1 MAQSFGEAAAATSGW
16 AVVVSPI
23 VALASVLVGSYAA
36 APGFFW
42 RRLHMGPLDLLLLV
56 VAWAH
61 VAFCPFTK
69 VEESF
74 NVQAAHDLLVYGPL
88 QLEKFDHFQFPGVV
102 PRTFLGAIA
111 TAVVAAPFH
120 FLSGAMGAPKLWS
133 LAFVRASLAFLVWL
147 PMTQLARALSS
158 HYRDPRVR
166 QGFLLV
172 CVAQFHLPFY
182 SSRPLPNIFGLILVL
197 WAYVLWVKRSFSGT
211 VRLLAAATLIFRCDT
226 LILAAPIGLSILAR
240 RQLSFVEFLFS
251 AVSGAALSVAATV
264 LVDSYFWSRTI
275 WPEFEVFWFNVILN
289 KSSDYGVSAW
299 HWYLSSALPRMLL
312 GTAVFL
318 VAALMLP
325 VSVWRKLGGALP
337 TGRSNDLVEKQVKDL
352 SWELVLPM
360 AVFVGMYSLLPHK
373 ELRFILYAVPALNA
387 ASAVAVS
394 QAWTAAERRIAS
406 SGASRVFGVVIA
418 LAVAGLLIVS
428 CAACGIFLRAA
439 TLNYPGGFAS
449 LRLQRLLEQTAVQ
462 KATSPSGFFVHVD
475 NLAAQSGFS
484 RFSEL
489 HTVGPNSLPVCAC
502 RLMRLSKSL
511 FFALL
516 LSLEMRGS

>member
-1 MAQSFGEAAAATSGW
+1 
-16 AVVVSPI
+16 
-23 VALASVLVGSYAA
+23 
-36 APGFFW
+36 
-42 RRLHMGPLDLLLLV
+42 
-56 VAWAH
+56 
-61 VAFCPFTK
+61 
-69 VEESF
+69 
-74 NVQAAHDLLVYGPL
+74 
-88 QLEKFDHFQFPGVV
+88 
-102 PRTFLGAIA
+102 
-111 TAVVAAPFH
+111 
-120 FLSGAMGAPKLWS
+120 MGAPKLWS

-418 LAVAGLLIVS
+418 LVRCRRALTLVAVVCVPLIFGPPS
-428 CAACGIFLRAA
+428 TGRWACCA
-439 TLNYPGGFAS
+439 
-449 LRLQRLLEQTAVQ
+449 
-462 KATSPSGFFVHVD
+462 VD
-475 NLAAQSGFS
+475 
-484 RFSEL
+484 
-489 HTVGPNSLPVCAC
+489 
-502 RLMRLSKSL
+502 
-511 FFALL
+511 
-516 LSLEMRGS
+516 